1 MSWYNRAILPVRT
14 VIRDILK
21 NCREE
26 TELFPRQFWRMYIKS
41 SGHANKK
48 QFTDFIKTLF
58 VKAVIVNSGCSKL
71 FFMKERIRN

>member
-26 TELFPRQFWRMYIKS
+26 TELFPGSFGECISKALDMQIK
-41 SGHANKK
+41 
-48 QFTDFIKTLF
+48 
-58 VKAVIVNSGCSKL
+58 NSL
-71 FFMKERIRN
+71 QIL

>member
-58 VKAVIVNSGCSKL
+58 VKAEIFCYSEQWL
-71 FFMKERIRN
+71 Q